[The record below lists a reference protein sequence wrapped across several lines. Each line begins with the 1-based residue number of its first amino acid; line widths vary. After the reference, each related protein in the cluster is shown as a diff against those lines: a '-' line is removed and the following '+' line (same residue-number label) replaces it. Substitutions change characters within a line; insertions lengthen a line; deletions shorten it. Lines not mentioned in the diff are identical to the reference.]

1 MTSAERIERFLVGP
15 LSEAGIIEGRRDG
28 RGGGGGGRAL
38 SGPSAVLSA
47 VLSFSSRLIPK
58 QLHSDDCER
67 EGSEFDLT
75 AKSHV
80 RRRRRPCNFRMF
92 FSPSLA
98 PSIAAV
104 AVRRP
109 T

>member
-1 MTSAERIERFLVGP
+1 MGEE
-15 LSEAGIIEGRRDG
+15 EEG
-28 RGGGGGGRAL
+28 AL

-47 VLSFSSRLIPK
+47 VLSSRLIPK

-92 FSPSLA
+92 FSIALP
-98 PSIAAV
+98 PSIAV

>member
-1 MTSAERIERFLVGP
+1 MGEE
-15 LSEAGIIEGRRDG
+15 EEG
-28 RGGGGGGRAL
+28 AL

-47 VLSFSSRLIPK
+47 VLSSRLIPK

-92 FSPSLA
+92 FSPALPPTVDRGRGAA
-98 PSIAAV
+98 PHLNFIIPVAAEKGLIRKTGTGV
-104 AVRRP
+104 E
-109 T
+109 

>member
-1 MTSAERIERFLVGP
+1 MGEE
-15 LSEAGIIEGRRDG
+15 EKK
-28 RGGGGGGRAL
+28 AL

-47 VLSFSSRLIPK
+47 VLSSPLFSYRLIPK

-80 RRRRRPCNFRMF
+80 RRRRRPCNFQMF
-92 FSPSLA
+92 FSPSIPPTVDRGRGAA
-98 PSIAAV
+98 PHLNFIIPVAAAEKGLIRKTGTGV
-104 AVRRP
+104 E
-109 T
+109 